1 MVLSHPTMQTTPSSW
16 CPCTASSMES
26 ATTSRL
32 INEAFIPAVPIE
44 MPSVTTMVL
53 KSIGKPPAATIPART
68 SLASRSRCMLH
79 GVTDDQ
85 VLTTAIIGLS
95 KSASSMPAARR

>member
-1 MVLSHPTMQTTPSSW
+1 MVLSQPTMQTTPSSW

-32 INEAFIPAVPIE
+32 IRDAFMPGVPML

-53 KSIGKPPAATIPART
+53 KSTGQPPASRMPRRT
-68 SLASRSRCMLH
+68 SSASRSRCMLH

-85 VLTTAIIGLS
+85 VLTTAIMGRS